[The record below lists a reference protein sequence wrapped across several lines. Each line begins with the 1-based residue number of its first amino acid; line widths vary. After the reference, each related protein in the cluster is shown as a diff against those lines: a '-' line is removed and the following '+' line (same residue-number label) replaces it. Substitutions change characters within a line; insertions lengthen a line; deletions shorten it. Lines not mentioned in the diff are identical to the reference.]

1 MADKLVKI
9 SELPPRD
16 RWGEGI
22 PGEGTHCSNCEYL
35 KDAEKMICGNKGFIA
50 WEGPNKPAGSPRIPA
65 KDPREYCSIW
75 WELKPEE
82 GPEEEF
88 SGDYKYRRNKKS

>member
-1 MADKLVKI
+1 MAEKLIKI
-9 SELPPRD
+9 GKIELPPKD

-35 KDAEKMICGNKGFIA
+35 KDAEKMICGNEGFIA
-50 WEGPNKPAGSPRIPA
+50 WEGPNKPAGSPKIPA
-65 KDPREYCSIW
+65 TDPREYCSIW

-82 GPEEEF
+82 SDEEF
-88 SGDYKYRRNKKS
+88 GGEYKYRRKS